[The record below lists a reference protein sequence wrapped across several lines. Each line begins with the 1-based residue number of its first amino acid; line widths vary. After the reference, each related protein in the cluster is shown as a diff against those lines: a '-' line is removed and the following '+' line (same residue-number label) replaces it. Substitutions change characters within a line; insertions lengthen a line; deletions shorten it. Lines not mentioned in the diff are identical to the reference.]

1 MRFDNGFCTWIGGR
15 CMLPV
20 VALAFLAAGADL
32 HAQETVYKWVDQHG
46 VVHFSDEPPSE
57 SEAVSVEVITTASAP
72 SRAPPVPAP
81 AAEPPDDT
89 RVVPDEPAA
98 SAAAPRQPS
107 PVKVDITTM
116 SIEALDLRCEQAR
129 ERKIKPLREAEIVKC
144 KDQGETDPAW
154 CERYYAD
161 YGAGGKTTYGGYH
174 PRMFHDL
181 PECLEADEERRR
193 RF

>member
-1 MRFDNGFCTWIGGR
+1 MRFDNRLSTWIGGR
-15 CMLPV
+15 CVLPV

-32 HAQETVYKWVDQHG
+32 HAQETVYKWVDQQG
-46 VVHFSDEPPSE
+46 TVHFSDEPPSE
-57 SEAVSVEVITTASAP
+57 SEAVSVEVITTAPAP
-72 SRAPPVPAP
+72 SRAPPAPAP
-81 AAEPPDDT
+81 AAELPDDT
-89 RVVPDEPAA
+89 KAVPEEPAA
-98 SAAAPRQPS
+98 LRQPS

-129 ERKIKPLREAEIVKC
+129 ERRIKPLREAEIANC
-144 KDQGETDPAW
+144 KERGEKDPAA
-154 CERYYAD
+154 CERFYAD
-161 YGAGGKTTYGGYH
+161 YGAGGKGMYGGYR